1 MAAKLKT
8 GDKVLVLTGKDKG
21 KEGDVLRVMPS
32 EGRAIVSGVNMVT
45 RHTRQTQQ
53 SQGGRI
59 QQESSIQLSNLAL
72 VDPKDGG
79 PTRVGFR
86 MEDGKKV
93 RYAKKSGETI
103 DG

>member
-8 GDKVLVLTGKDKG
+8 GDKVIVLAGKDKG
-21 KEGDVLRVMPS
+21 REGTIQSVDPKAGKAVV
-32 EGRAIVSGVNMVT
+32 EGINIAV
-45 RHTRQTQQ
+45 RHQKQSQ
-53 SQGGRI
+53 MSQGGRI
-59 QQESSIQLSNLAL
+59 AKAMPIDLSNLAL

-93 RYAKKSGETI
+93 RYAKKSGEVI
-103 DG
+103 DA

>member
-8 GDKVLVLTGKDKG
+8 GDRVTVLAGRDKG
-21 KEGDVLRVMPS
+21 KEGEILRVMPS
-32 EGRAIVSGVNMVT
+32 EGRAIVAGVNMVV
-45 RHTRQTQQ
+45 RHQRQTQTNP
-53 SQGGRI
+53 GGRI
-59 QQESSIQLSNLAL
+59 PKEAPIAISNLAFL
-72 VDPKDGG
+72 DSDGNAS
-79 PTRVGFR
+79 RVGFR

>member
-8 GDKVLVLTGKDKG
+8 GDRVIVLTGRDKG
-21 KEGDVLRVMPS
+21 KEGEITRIITKED
-32 EGRAIVSGVNMVT
+32 RAVVSGVNMVT
-45 RHTRQTQQ
+45 RHQRQTQTT
-53 SQGGRI
+53 QGGRI
-59 QQESSIQLSNLAL
+59 QMEAPIALSNLAF

-93 RYAKKSGETI
+93 RFAKKSGETI